1 MKAKFKAGSK
11 VNRKY
16 KDSVFSLLL
25 SDEKTI
31 AEVYGAISG
40 KDYGPDVKVEIK
52 TLKNV
57 LSSGMFNDVAF
68 VLDNR
73 LVVLIE
79 HQSTINENM
88 PLRMLLY
95 IAEIYNRLS
104 TDENLYDRK
113 MFTIPRPIFIMLYN
127 GVEDMPEK
135 WELKLSD
142 MFKDVG
148 DAENQIDL
156 ELTVTAYNINK
167 GCNLEMARRSHTL
180 NEYETFIYM
189 VRENEKTMD
198 FEDAVRKAVIDCINQ
213 NVLKEFLENH
223 KKEVIGMLTQEWSL
237 EKAIAFAERDARQVG
252 LLEGRREGERQ
263 NALKTAKRLR
273 DIGRMTVDEIAEAT
287 DLTVDDILRL

>member
-1 MKAKFKAGSK
+1 MTAKLKTGSK

-40 KDYGPDVKVEIK
+40 KDYGSDVKVEIK

-57 LSSGMFNDVAF
+57 LSGGMFNDVAF
-68 VLDNR
+68 VLDDR

-104 TDENLYDRK
+104 GDENLYGKK
-113 MFTIPRPIFIMLYN
+113 MFPIPRPVFIMLYN
-127 GVEDMPEK
+127 GVEDMPDK
-135 WELKLSD
+135 WELRLSD
-142 MFKDVG
+142 MFKDVDG
-148 DAENQIDL
+148 AEDKANL
-156 ELTVTAYNINK
+156 ELIVTVYNINK
-167 GCNLEMARRSHTL
+167 GRNPEMARRSRTL
-180 NEYETFIYM
+180 DGYETFIYM
-189 VRENEKTMD
+189 VRENRKAMD

-223 KKEVIGMLTQEWSL
+223 KKEVIGMLVQEWDL
-237 EKAIAFAERDARQVG
+237 GKAIAFERREARM
-252 LLEGRREGERQ
+252 EGRME
-263 NALKTAKRLR
+263 
-273 DIGRMTVDEIAEAT
+273 GRMEIARKMKDKGKSVNEIMEMTGLSVDE
-287 DLTVDDILRL
+287 VLRL

>member
-1 MKAKFKAGSK
+1 MTAKLKAGSK

-57 LSSGMFNDVAF
+57 LSRGMFNDVAF

-104 TDENLYDRK
+104 EDENLYSRK
-113 MFTIPRPIFIMLYN
+113 MFPIPRPIFIMLYN
-127 GVEDMPEK
+127 GVENMPDK

-142 MFKDVG
+142 MFKDG
-148 DAENQIDL
+148 GEAGNQIDL
-156 ELTVTAYNINK
+156 ELTVTVYNINK
-167 GCNLEMARRSHTL
+167 GCNPEMARRSHTL
-180 NEYETFIYM
+180 NEYAMFIYM
-189 VRENEKTMD
+189 VRENQKAME
-198 FEDAVRKAVIDCINQ
+198 FEDAVRKAVIDSIHQ
-213 NVLKEFLENH
+213 NILKEFLKNH
-223 KKEVIGMLTQEWSL
+223 EKEVIGMLTQEWNL
-237 EKAIAFAERDARQVG
+237 EKAIAFERREAW
-252 LLEGRREGERQ
+252 LEGQTEGRTEGQIER
-263 NALKTAKRLR
+263 AMKIARYLKASGMG
-273 DIGRMTVDEIAEAT
+273 IDEIAKAT

>member
-1 MKAKFKAGSK
+1 MTAKLKACSK

-68 VLDNR
+68 VLDDR

-104 TDENLYDRK
+104 EDENLYNRK
-113 MFTIPRPIFIMLYN
+113 MFLIPRPIFIMLYN
-127 GVEDMPEK
+127 GVENMPDK

-142 MFKDVG
+142 MFKDG
-148 DAENQIDL
+148 GEAENQIDL
-156 ELTVTAYNINK
+156 ELTVTVYNINR
-167 GCNLEMARRSHTL
+167 GCNPEMARRSHTL
-180 NEYETFIYM
+180 NEYAMFIYM
-189 VRENEKTMD
+189 VRENQKTMK
-198 FEDAVRKAVIDCINQ
+198 FEDAVRKAVIDSINQ

-223 KKEVIGMLTQEWSL
+223 KKEVISMLVQEWDL
-237 EKAIAFAERDARQVG
+237 EKAIAFERKEAWM
-252 LLEGRREGERQ
+252 EGRTEEK
-263 NALKTAKRLR
+263 L
-273 DIGRMTVDEIAEAT
+273 EIARNLRAKGMGVNDVAEVT
-287 DLTVDDILRL
+287 KLTVDDILRL

>member
-1 MKAKFKAGSK
+1 MNAKLEAGSK

-68 VLDNR
+68 LLDDR

-95 IAEIYNRLS
+95 IAEVYNRMAS
-104 TDENLYDRK
+104 DESLYSRT
-113 MFTIPRPIFIMLYN
+113 MFPVPRPIFIMLYN
-127 GVEDMPEK
+127 GVENMPDK
-135 WELKLSD
+135 WILRLSD
-142 MFKDVG
+142 MFKDG
-148 DAENQIDL
+148 GEAENQTNL
-156 ELTVTAYNINK
+156 ELIVTVYNINK
-167 GCNLEMARRSHTL
+167 GHNPEMARRSHTL
-180 NEYETFIYM
+180 DGYETFVYT
-189 VRENEKTMD
+189 VREYQKTMNL
-198 FEDAVRKAVIDCINQ
+198 EDAIKKAVVDCINQ
-213 NVLKEFLENH
+213 NVLRTFLENH
-223 KKEVIGMLTQEWSL
+223 KKEVIGMLVQEWDL
-237 EKAIAFAERDARQVG
+237 GKAVKFAERD
-252 LLEGRREGERQ
+252 GER
-263 NALKTAKRLR
+263 KRA
-273 DIGRMTVDEIAEAT
+273 IEIARNLRAKGMEVDDVAEVT
-287 DLTVDDILRL
+287 KLTVDDILRL

>member
-1 MKAKFKAGSK
+1 MAAKLKAGSK

-40 KDYGPDVKVEIK
+40 KDYGPDAKVEIK

-57 LSSGMFNDVAF
+57 LSNGMFNDVAF
-68 VLDNR
+68 VLDDR

-104 TDENLYDRK
+104 EDENLYSRK
-113 MFTIPRPIFIMLYN
+113 MFKIPRPIFIMLYN
-127 GVEDMPEK
+127 GVEDMPDK

-142 MFKDVG
+142 MFKDG
-148 DAENQIDL
+148 GEDGNQINL
-156 ELTVTAYNINK
+156 ELTVTVYNINK
-167 GCNLEMARRSHTL
+167 GCNPDMAQRSRTL
-180 NEYETFIYM
+180 NEYATFIYII
-189 VRENEKTMD
+189 REYKKTME
-198 FEDAVRKAVIDCINQ
+198 FGDAVRKAVVDCIKQ

-223 KKEVIGMLTQEWSL
+223 KKEVIGMLTQEWTL
-237 EKAIAFAERDARQVG
+237 EKAIAFE
-252 LLEGRREGERQ
+252 RREARTEGQIERAMDIARTMQ
-263 NALKTAKRLR
+263 AKGFDVDTITDVTKL
-273 DIGRMTVDEIAEAT
+273 TVDE
-287 DLTVDDILRL
+287 VLRL